1 MKKIISILLSLTLL
15 LMCSVSASAST
26 NWNSG
31 DADSIKNAIDGD
43 NVWEMYTDKGELV
56 SCAEG
61 LRVTVYDA
69 TTENKV
75 FNTIDITGDKKV
87 SEVSDISYFS
97 DSDGLISKTTWLSS
111 KYVGSTYNAL
121 DANSK
126 NKYHNLVGSKIKY
139 YDYNPRYIA
148 ELSSITIISENNTSN
163 LEAIRELIGQKKFL
177 VHLCSLIDGLEYDDF
192 QTGKYKISFEPVG
205 YFTFA
210 GVPWALTATECGIL
224 DKYLKNTLSS
234 VASLRA

>member
-1 MKKIISILLSLTLL
+1 MKKIISILLSLTLM
-15 LMCSVSASAST
+15 MCSVSASAST

-43 NVWEMYTDKGELV
+43 NVWEMYTDKGKLV

-75 FNTIDITGDKKV
+75 FNTIDITGNKNV
-87 SEVSDISYFS
+87 SGVSGMNYFS
-97 DSDGLISKTTWLSS
+97 DNDLIPKTTWLSS
-111 KYVGSTYNAL
+111 KYVGNTYNAL

-126 NKYHNLVGSKIKY
+126 NKYHNLVGSKIKSNG
-139 YDYNPRYIA
+139 YNPRYIA

-163 LEAIRELIGQKKFL
+163 LEAIRELIGQKNFWYT
-177 VHLCSLIDGLEYDDF
+177 SA
-192 QTGKYKISFEPVG
+192 P
-205 YFTFA
+205 
-210 GVPWALTATECGIL
+210 
-224 DKYLKNTLSS
+224 
-234 VASLRA
+234 